1 MERKFHGAKVPQLS
15 FPGVNGFGSEKT
27 SYPSDTGYRGDGT
40 ISRVSPQVLY
50 VHHETRE
57 NLLSQISQRFLS
69 CWISWI
75 SIVKQTPTNSLFFVK
90 MSCLFTGILRAH
102 NVTVLTAPPMRLPIP
117 NPNPNPNPK
126 THPIFNP
133 TRTLFRKKTKTT
145 PEYRSA

>member
-1 MERKFHGAKVPQLS
+1 MDDWTSNQSIYMASEAVHIYTLIEHRWWKRKFHIWNFRSRSKGAKVERKFHGAKVPHLS

-57 NLLSQISQRFLS
+57 NLLSQISQCFLS
-69 CWISWI
+69 CWI

-90 MSCLFTGILRAH
+90 MSCLFHSGLQASCERI
-102 NVTVLTAPPMRLPIP
+102 M
-117 NPNPNPNPK
+117 
-126 THPIFNP
+126 
-133 TRTLFRKKTKTT
+133 
-145 PEYRSA
+145 

>member
-1 MERKFHGAKVPQLS
+1 VERKFHGAKVPHLS

-90 MSCLFTGILRAH
+90 MLWFTGILRAH
-102 NVTVLTAPPMRLPIP
+102 NVTVLSADSATYEV
-117 NPNPNPNPK
+117 
-126 THPIFNP
+126 TD
-133 TRTLFRKKTKTT
+133 
-145 PEYRSA
+145 PEPEP